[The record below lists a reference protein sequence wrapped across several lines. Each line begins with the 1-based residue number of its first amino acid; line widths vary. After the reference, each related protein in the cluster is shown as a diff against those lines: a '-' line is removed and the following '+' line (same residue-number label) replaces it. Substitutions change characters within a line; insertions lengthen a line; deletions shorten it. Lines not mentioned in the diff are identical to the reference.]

1 VLLVL
6 AAMQP
11 LNAIVFVLDGVLIGA
26 GDVGYLAGAMIV
38 ASLGV
43 FAPAAVAVLALDG
56 SLLWLW
62 AALALWMVARAVG
75 MAWRYAG
82 TRWQV
87 TGSVRAA

>member
-1 VLLVL
+1 
-6 AAMQP
+6 MQP
-11 LNAIVFVLDGVLIGA
+11 LNAVVFVLDGVLIGA

-75 MAWRYAG
+75 MGWRYAG

-87 TGSVRAA
+87 TGSVRAV